1 MSSNIARCLLVN
13 RYHRLLEQTIMPIQ
27 FSTVFFTAFFLCT
40 SAQVHAQQENFEA
53 GLAAKDRGHYATAIR
68 AWRPLAEQ
76 GIAEAQNN
84 LGHMYEEGLGV
95 SQDYTEAMRWYRLAA
110 NSELPQAQYN
120 IGLLYYFGYGVS
132 QNPRE
137 ALRWFRLAAAK
148 DLSDAQYMI
157 GRVFHQTE
165 GFEPDMNEALNWYSM
180 AARGGHPEAQFMYA
194 FMLQAGEGA
203 DAGEPYRAY
212 VWSKLA
218 EHNGMISAQDIYNI
232 SALTLSDR
240 EIAEA
245 ELQAQTCINSDYESC
260 VD

>member
-1 MSSNIARCLLVN
+1 
-13 RYHRLLEQTIMPIQ
+13 MPIQ
-27 FSTVFFTAFFLCT
+27 FKTVFFTAFFLCT